1 MNQPRIDIKKMS
13 KLLDE
18 GKTGREIAEFFKV
31 SPQAVS
37 QAARRLNRALH
48 VDTATRNAPAIADD
62 KLDAIGQLKKISRSI
77 NTELDYI
84 EQEIKGKKGKAREAL
99 QGQKIKHA
107 AEIRKQVNLMTYIA
121 TTLYNIEEVAK
132 FQQTVLEV
140 IGEIDE
146 EARKKIIKKLRDR
159 ISAKSVLSLS

>member
-1 MNQPRIDIKKMS
+1 MARQLIDIKK
-13 KLLDE
+13 LNEFLDE
-18 GKTGREIAEFFKV
+18 GKTGRQIAAFFNV

-37 QAARRLNRALH
+37 KAAKKIDRALTIN
-48 VDTATRNAPAIADD
+48 VITETAPAIAND

-84 EQEIKGKKGKAREAL
+84 EREIKGKKGKERETL
-99 QGQKIKHA
+99 QEQKIKHA

-140 IGEIDE
+140 IGEINE

-159 ISAKSVLSLS
+159 ITSKSVLSLS